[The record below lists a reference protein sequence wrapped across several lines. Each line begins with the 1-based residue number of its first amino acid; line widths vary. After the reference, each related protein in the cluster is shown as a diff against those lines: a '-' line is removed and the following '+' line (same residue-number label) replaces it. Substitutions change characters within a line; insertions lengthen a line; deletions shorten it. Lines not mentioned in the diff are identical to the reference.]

1 MNIIAPRP
9 TKPSYHYNYW
19 NEQDE
24 ACQELRQIL
33 LAAASASSFQQQM
46 QQEEQDVVDDTSFNI
61 IRTNNPLPLDS
72 SFIPSSNSTQT
83 TVQNLVTSVSE
94 VKRPRSFSVGD
105 SRNFSVISLVH

>member
-9 TKPSYHYNYW
+9 QKPSFNYNYW

-33 LAAASASSFQQQM
+33 LAAAASSHQQQM
-46 QQEEQDVVDDTSFNI
+46 EVADLSTI

-72 SFIPSSNSTQT
+72 SFIPSSSASV
-83 TVQNLVTSVSE
+83 TVDQQFHE